1 MPARPYQLQCMLGW
15 PGDGTDASCLT
26 SYSVCWVGQETGL
39 MPARPYQLQCM
50 LGWPGDGTDAS

>member
-39 MPARPYQLQCM
+39 MPAALPATVYVGLARRR
-50 LGWPGDGTDAS
+50 D